1 MPLNGPLIRR
11 REAGI
16 SAGLQAAALPAA
28 LKRIYANRGITDPSE
43 LSLTLDQLHPPQ
55 QLKGI
60 AEAADLLADA
70 IEGDGRVLII
80 GDFDADGATSSA
92 MAVSVLRQM
101 GLREV
106 AYLVPNRF
114 EFGYG
119 LTPEIVQLAAA
130 QMPDLI
136 VTVDNG
142 ISSVEGV
149 AAAQAMGISVLVTD
163 HHLPGEQLPSAEVIV
178 NPNQPGCAFPSKALA
193 GVGVMFYVLSAL
205 RAELRRRGWFDSEGL
220 PEPNLGDAL
229 DLVALGTV
237 ADVVPLD
244 RNNRIL
250 VAAGLARIRSGR
262 ARPGIEAIFEVA
274 GKDHRQATSSDL
286 GFIVGPRLNAAG
298 RLDDMS
304 IGIECL
310 LAESSMEAR
319 ERADKLHR
327 LNRERRDIEQTM
339 KQDALEQLASL
350 EFESGKLPFAM
361 VLSDPTWHE
370 GVIGILASR
379 VRERVHRPTVIF
391 ADVGEGMLKGSGRSI
406 PGLHMR
412 DALDLVA
419 TRYPG
424 LLNKF
429 GGHAMAAGLT
439 LSQGDL
445 KRFTQALDAA
455 VAEMLDHVPPQAV
468 EDSDGALSAADLGL
482 TFAESLSAGGPWGQH
497 FPEPTFDGLFDVRQH
512 RIVGEKHLKLKLA
525 AQGVEIDAIAFNVDV
540 IEWQARPIK
549 RIHAVYRLDINEYRG
564 ERNPQLVIQ
573 SFWPLEP
580 DSSVD

>member
-1 MPLNGPLIRR
+1 MPLNASLIRR
-11 REAGI
+11 RAADI
-16 SAGLQAAALPAA
+16 SSKLQAAALPEA
-28 LKRIYANRGITDPSE
+28 LKRVYANRGITDPAE

-55 QLKGI
+55 HLKGV
-60 AEAADLLADA
+60 AEAAELLADA
-70 IEGDGRVLII
+70 IEGGGRVLII

-119 LTPEIVQLAAA
+119 LTPEIVELAAA

-163 HHLPGEQLPSAEVIV
+163 HHLPGAQLPTAEVIV

-205 RAELRRRGWFDSEGL
+205 RAELRERRWFDGQGL
-220 PEPNLGDAL
+220 SEPNLGDAL

-262 ARPGIEAIFEVA
+262 ARPGIEALFEVA
-274 GKDHRQATSSDL
+274 GKDHRQATSTDL

-319 ERADKLHR
+319 ERAETLHR
-327 LNRERRDIEQTM
+327 LNRERRDIEQSM
-339 KQDALEQLASL
+339 EHDALEQLITL
-350 EFESGKLPFAM
+350 ELDSNTLPFAM
-361 VLSDPTWHE
+361 VLFDPGWHQ

-391 ADVGEGMLKGSGRSI
+391 AEVGEGMLKGSGRSI
-406 PGLHMR
+406 PGLHLR
-412 DALDLVA
+412 DVLDLVA
-419 TRYPG
+419 TRHPG
-424 LLNKF
+424 LLSKF

-439 LSQGDL
+439 LEKDDL
-445 KRFTQALDAA
+445 HRFTEALEAA
-455 VAEMLDHVPPQAV
+455 VAETLNHVPPQAV
-468 EDSDGALSAADLGL
+468 EDSDGALGAGDLGL
-482 TFAESLSAGGPWGQH
+482 QLAESLSAGGPWGQH
-497 FPEPTFDGLFDVRQH
+497 FPEPTFDGVFDVLQH
-512 RIVGEKHLKLKLA
+512 RIVGEKHLKLTLA
-525 AQGVEIDAIAFNVDV
+525 AQGVEIGGIAFNIDV
-540 IEWQARPIK
+540 NDWQVKPLK
-549 RIHAVYRLDINEYRG
+549 RIHALYRLDINEYRG

-573 SFWPLEP
+573 SFWPADA
-580 DSSVD
+580 DSPVG

>member
-1 MPLNGPLIRR
+1 MPLNASLIRR
-11 REAGI
+11 RAADI
-16 SAGLQAAALPAA
+16 SSKLQAAALPEA
-28 LKRIYANRGITDPSE
+28 LKRVYANRGITDPAA
-43 LSLTLDQLHPPQ
+43 LSLTLDQLHPPR

-60 AEAADLLADA
+60 EEAAELLADA

-119 LTPEIVQLAAA
+119 LTPEIVELAAA

-163 HHLPGEQLPSAEVIV
+163 HHLPGSQLPTAEVIV

-205 RAELRRRGWFDSEGL
+205 RAELRERRWFDSQGL
-220 PEPNLGDAL
+220 SEPNLGDAL

-262 ARPGIEAIFEVA
+262 ARPGIEALFEVA
-274 GKDHRQATSSDL
+274 GKDYRQATSTDL

-298 RLDDMS
+298 RLDDMA

-319 ERADKLHR
+319 ERAETLHR
-327 LNRERRDIEQTM
+327 LNRERRDIEQSM
-339 KQDALEQLASL
+339 EHDALEQLAKL
-350 EFESGKLPFAM
+350 ELDSDALPFAM
-361 VLSDPTWHE
+361 VLFDPGWHQ

-391 ADVGEGMLKGSGRSI
+391 AEVGEGMLKGSGRSI
-406 PGLHMR
+406 PGLHLR
-412 DALDLVA
+412 DVLDLVA
-419 TRYPG
+419 TRHPG
-424 LLNKF
+424 LLSKF

-439 LSQGDL
+439 LAEGDL
-445 KRFTQALDAA
+445 HQFTEALEAA
-455 VAEMLDHVPPQAV
+455 VAETLNHVPPQAV
-468 EDSDGALSAADLGL
+468 EDSDGALGAGDLGL
-482 TFAESLSAGGPWGQH
+482 QLAESLSAGGPWGQH
-497 FPEPTFDGLFDVRQH
+497 FPEPTFDGVFDVLQH
-512 RIVGEKHLKLKLA
+512 RIVGEKHLKLTLA
-525 AQGVEIDAIAFNVDV
+525 AEGAEIGGIAFNIDV
-540 IEWQARPIK
+540 NGWQARPLK
-549 RIHAVYRLDINEYRG
+549 RIHTLYRLDINEYRG

-573 SFWPLEP
+573 SFWPADA
-580 DSSVD
+580 DS

>member
-1 MPLNGPLIRR
+1 MPLNASLIRR
-11 REAGI
+11 RAADI
-16 SAGLQAAALPAA
+16 SPKLQAAALPEA
-28 LKRIYANRGITDPSE
+28 LKRVYANRGITDPAE

-55 QLKGI
+55 HLKGV
-60 AEAADLLADA
+60 AEAAELLADA

-119 LTPEIVQLAAA
+119 LTPEIVELAAA

-163 HHLPGEQLPSAEVIV
+163 HHLPGAQLPTAEVIV

-205 RAELRRRGWFDSEGL
+205 RAELRERRWFESQGL
-220 PEPNLGDAL
+220 SEPNLGDAL

-262 ARPGIEAIFEVA
+262 ARPGIEALFEVA
-274 GKDHRQATSSDL
+274 GKDHRQATSTDL

-319 ERADKLHR
+319 ERAETLHR
-327 LNRERRDIEQTM
+327 LNRERRDIEQSM
-339 KQDALEQLASL
+339 EHDALEQLTTL
-350 EFESGKLPFAM
+350 ELDSNTLPFAM
-361 VLSDPTWHE
+361 VLFDPGWHQ

-391 ADVGEGMLKGSGRSI
+391 AEVGEGMLKGSGRSI
-406 PGLHMR
+406 PGLHLR
-412 DALDLVA
+412 DVLDLVA
-419 TRYPG
+419 TRHPG
-424 LLNKF
+424 LLSKF

-439 LSQGDL
+439 LEKDDL
-445 KRFTQALDAA
+445 HRFTEALEAA
-455 VAEMLDHVPPQAV
+455 VAETLNHEPPQAV
-468 EDSDGALSAADLGL
+468 EDSDGALGAGDLGL
-482 TFAESLSAGGPWGQH
+482 QLAESLSAGGPWGQH
-497 FPEPTFDGLFDVRQH
+497 FPEPTFDGVFDVLQH
-512 RIVGEKHLKLKLA
+512 RIVGEKHLKLTLA
-525 AQGVEIDAIAFNVDV
+525 AQGVEIGGIAFNIDV
-540 IEWQARPIK
+540 NDWQVKPLK
-549 RIHAVYRLDINEYRG
+549 RIHALYRLDINEYRG

-573 SFWPLEP
+573 SFWPADA
-580 DSSVD
+580 DSPVG

>member
-1 MPLNGPLIRR
+1 MPLNASLIRR
-11 REAGI
+11 RAADI
-16 SAGLQAAALPAA
+16 SSKLQAAALPEA
-28 LKRIYANRGITDPSE
+28 LKRVYANRGITDPAA

-55 QLKGI
+55 HLKGV
-60 AEAADLLADA
+60 AEAAELLADA

-119 LTPEIVQLAAA
+119 LTPEIVELAAA

-163 HHLPGEQLPSAEVIV
+163 HHLPGAQLPTAEVIV

-205 RAELRRRGWFDSEGL
+205 RAELRERRWFDSQGL
-220 PEPNLGDAL
+220 SEPNLGDAL

-262 ARPGIEAIFEVA
+262 ARPGIEALFEVA
-274 GKDHRQATSSDL
+274 GKDHRQATSTDL

-319 ERADKLHR
+319 ERAETLHR
-327 LNRERRDIEQTM
+327 LNRERRDIEQSM
-339 KQDALEQLASL
+339 EHDALEQLTTL
-350 EFESGKLPFAM
+350 ELDSNTLPFAM
-361 VLSDPTWHE
+361 VLFDPGWHQ

-391 ADVGEGMLKGSGRSI
+391 AEVGEGMLKGSGRSI
-406 PGLHMR
+406 PGLHLR
-412 DALDLVA
+412 DVLDLVA
-419 TRYPG
+419 TRHPG
-424 LLNKF
+424 LLSKF

-439 LSQGDL
+439 LEKDDL
-445 KRFTQALDAA
+445 HRFTEALEAA
-455 VAEMLDHVPPQAV
+455 VAETLNHVPPQAV
-468 EDSDGALSAADLGL
+468 EDSDGALGAGDLGL
-482 TFAESLSAGGPWGQH
+482 QLAESLSAGGPWGQH
-497 FPEPTFDGLFDVRQH
+497 FPEPTFDGVFDVLQH
-512 RIVGEKHLKLKLA
+512 RIVGEKHLKLTLA
-525 AQGVEIDAIAFNVDV
+525 AQGVEIGGIAFNIDV
-540 IEWQARPIK
+540 NDWQVKPLK
-549 RIHAVYRLDINEYRG
+549 RIHALYRLDINEYRG

-573 SFWPLEP
+573 SFWPADA
-580 DSSVD
+580 DSPVG

>member
-1 MPLNGPLIRR
+1 MPLNASLIRR
-11 REAGI
+11 RAADI
-16 SAGLQAAALPAA
+16 SSKLQAAALPEA
-28 LKRIYANRGITDPSE
+28 LKRVYANRGITDPAA

-55 QLKGI
+55 HLKGV
-60 AEAADLLADA
+60 AEAAELLADA
-70 IEGDGRVLII
+70 IEGGGRVLII

-119 LTPEIVQLAAA
+119 LTPEIVELAAA

-142 ISSVEGV
+142 ISSFEGV

-163 HHLPGEQLPSAEVIV
+163 HHLPGAQLPTAEVIV

-205 RAELRRRGWFDSEGL
+205 RAELRERRWFDSQGL
-220 PEPNLGDAL
+220 SEPNLGDAL

-262 ARPGIEAIFEVA
+262 ARPGIEALFEVA
-274 GKDHRQATSSDL
+274 GKDHRQATSTDL

-319 ERADKLHR
+319 ERAETLHR
-327 LNRERRDIEQTM
+327 LNRERRNIEQSM
-339 KQDALEQLASL
+339 EHDALEQLITL
-350 EFESGKLPFAM
+350 ELDSNTLPFAM
-361 VLSDPTWHE
+361 VLFDPGWHQ

-391 ADVGEGMLKGSGRSI
+391 AEVGEGMLKGSGRSI
-406 PGLHMR
+406 PGLHLR
-412 DALDLVA
+412 DVLDLVA
-419 TRYPG
+419 TRHPG
-424 LLNKF
+424 LLSKF

-439 LSQGDL
+439 LEKDDL
-445 KRFTQALDAA
+445 HRFTEALEAA
-455 VAEMLDHVPPQAV
+455 VAETLNHVPPQAV
-468 EDSDGALSAADLGL
+468 EDSDGALGAGDLGL
-482 TFAESLSAGGPWGQH
+482 QLAESLSAGGPWGQH
-497 FPEPTFDGLFDVRQH
+497 FPEPTFDGVFDVLQH
-512 RIVGEKHLKLKLA
+512 RIVGEKHLKLTLA
-525 AQGVEIDAIAFNVDV
+525 AQGVEIGGIAFNIDV
-540 IEWQARPIK
+540 NDWQVKPLK
-549 RIHAVYRLDINEYRG
+549 RIHALYRLDINEYRG

-573 SFWPLEP
+573 SFWPADA
-580 DSSVD
+580 DSPVG

>member
-1 MPLNGPLIRR
+1 M
-11 REAGI
+11 
-16 SAGLQAAALPAA
+16 QAAALPEA
-28 LKRIYANRGITDPSE
+28 LKRVYANRGITDPAA
-43 LSLTLDQLHPPQ
+43 LSLTLDQLHPPR

-60 AEAADLLADA
+60 EEAAELLADA

-119 LTPEIVQLAAA
+119 LTPEIVELAAA

-163 HHLPGEQLPSAEVIV
+163 HHLPGAQLPTAEVIV

-205 RAELRRRGWFDSEGL
+205 RAELRERRWFDSQGL
-220 PEPNLGDAL
+220 SEPNLGDAL

-244 RNNRIL
+244 RNNRIF

-262 ARPGIEAIFEVA
+262 ARPGIEALFEVA
-274 GKDHRQATSSDL
+274 GKDYRQATSTDL

-319 ERADKLHR
+319 ERAETLHR
-327 LNRERRDIEQTM
+327 LNRERRDIEQSM
-339 KQDALEQLASL
+339 EHDALEQLATL
-350 EFESGKLPFAM
+350 ELDSDALPFAM
-361 VLSDPTWHE
+361 VLFDPGWHQ

-391 ADVGEGMLKGSGRSI
+391 AEVGEGMLKGSGRSI
-406 PGLHMR
+406 PGLHLR
-412 DALDLVA
+412 DVLDLVA
-419 TRYPG
+419 TRHPG
-424 LLNKF
+424 LLSKF

-439 LSQGDL
+439 LAKGDL
-445 KRFTQALDAA
+445 NRFTEALEAA
-455 VAEMLDHVPPQAV
+455 VAETLSHVPPQAV
-468 EDSDGALSAADLGL
+468 EDSDGALGGGDLGL
-482 TFAESLSAGGPWGQH
+482 QLAESLSAGGPWGQH
-497 FPEPTFDGLFDVRQH
+497 FPEPAFDGVFDVLQH
-512 RIVGEKHLKLKLA
+512 RIVGEKHLKLMLS
-525 AQGVEIDAIAFNVDV
+525 VEGAEIGGIAFNIDV
-540 IEWQARPIK
+540 NGWQARPLK
-549 RIHAVYRLDINEYRG
+549 RIHALYRLDINEYRG
-564 ERNPQLVIQ
+564 ERNPQLVIR
-573 SFWPLEP
+573 SFWPA
-580 DSSVD
+580 DANSSDG

>member
-1 MPLNGPLIRR
+1 MPLNASLIRR
-11 REAGI
+11 READI
-16 SAGLQAAALPAA
+16 SSRLQAAALPEA
-28 LKRIYANRGITDPSE
+28 LKRVYANRGITDPAA

-55 QLKGI
+55 HLKGI
-60 AEAADLLADA
+60 AEAAELLADA

-119 LTPEIVQLAAA
+119 LTPEIVELAAA

-163 HHLPGEQLPSAEVIV
+163 HHLPGSQLPTAEVIV

-205 RAELRRRGWFDSEGL
+205 RAELRERRWFDSQGL
-220 PEPNLGDAL
+220 SEPNLGDAL

-262 ARPGIEAIFEVA
+262 ARPGIEALFEVA
-274 GKDHRQATSSDL
+274 GKDYRQATSTDL

-319 ERADKLHR
+319 ERAETLHR
-327 LNRERRDIEQTM
+327 LNRERRDIEQSM
-339 KQDALEQLASL
+339 EHDALEQLAKL
-350 EFESGKLPFAM
+350 ELDSDALPFAM
-361 VLSDPTWHE
+361 VLFDPGWHQ

-391 ADVGEGMLKGSGRSI
+391 AEVGEGMLKGSGRSI
-406 PGLHMR
+406 LGLHLR
-412 DALDLVA
+412 DVLDLVA
-419 TRYPG
+419 TRHPG
-424 LLNKF
+424 LLSKF

-439 LSQGDL
+439 LAKGDL
-445 KRFTQALDAA
+445 HQFTEALEAA
-455 VAEMLDHVPPQAV
+455 VAETLNHAPPLAV
-468 EDSDGALSAADLGL
+468 EDSDGALGAGDLGL
-482 TFAESLSAGGPWGQH
+482 QLAESLSAGGPWGQH
-497 FPEPTFDGLFDVRQH
+497 FPEPTFDGVFDVLQH
-512 RIVGEKHLKLKLA
+512 RVVGEKHLKLTLA
-525 AQGVEIDAIAFNVDV
+525 AEGAEIGGIAFNIDV
-540 IEWQARPIK
+540 NGWLARPLK
-549 RIHAVYRLDINEYRG
+549 RIHALYRLDINEYRG

-573 SFWPLEP
+573 SFWPT
-580 DSSVD
+580 DANSSDG